1 MPKYTEVFEYAQTCI
16 QAHVPC
22 LIRGAPGVGKSS
34 LIRSLASEM
43 GIGFVD
49 IRAAMLDPVDILG
62 IPVPNREERTVEWLT
77 PDFWQQEGAGIFCLD
92 ELAQASP
99 ATQKALSQPVLD
111 HMVGQYKLN
120 PNWHIIAASNLTTD
134 RAGVGQLLSHF
145 KNRFTHIIYDID
157 IEDWVR
163 WALKADVMTEV
174 IAFIRWRGELLA
186 PEIDHDSDAYPTPR
200 SWEFISDLLKTNPP
214 KHLEYQLMQGTIGEG
229 AAAEFK
235 GFLNVYR
242 DLPDPDHVIMNPD
255 TARVPDDTSTLYA
268 LTGALAQRA
277 TVATIGRIIQYGRR
291 IQPEF
296 NVIMMRDA
304 MNKSEEITSTREF
317 ITWASDN
324 QHIIL

>member
-1 MPKYTEVFEYAQTCI
+1 MPKYTEVMEYAQTCI
-16 QAHVPC
+16 KAHVPC

-34 LIRSLASEM
+34 LIKSLASEM

-62 IPVPNREERTVEWLT
+62 IPVPNREKRTVEWLT
-77 PDFWQQEGAGIFCLD
+77 PDFWQQEGEGIFCLD

-120 PNWHIIAASNLTTD
+120 PNWHIIAASNNATD

-145 KNRFTHIIYDID
+145 KNRFTHIQYDID
-157 IEDWVR
+157 IEDWVK

-174 IAFIRWRGELLA
+174 IAFIRYRGDLLHQV
-186 PEIDHDSDAYPTPR
+186 DHESDAYPTPR
-200 SWEFISDLLKTNPP
+200 SWEFISSLLKTNPS
-214 KHLEYQLMQGTIGEG
+214 KTIEYQLMKGTIGEG
-229 AAAEFK
+229 PAAEFK
-235 GFLNVYR
+235 GFLNIFR

-255 TARVPDDTSTLYA
+255 SARVPVEPSTLYA
-268 LTGALAQRA
+268 LTGALAHRA
-277 TVATIGRIIQYGRR
+277 TKSTIGRIIQYGKR

-296 NVIMMRDA
+296 NVIMMRD
-304 MNKSEEITSTREF
+304 SITKAPDVTETREF
-317 ITWASDN
+317 IQWASDN
-324 QHIIL
+324 SHIII